1 MVMVMEIAALL
12 GIGHHTIQKM
22 TQTLGYF
29 KVCSHW
35 VHIKIHMG
43 SSQSDVKGDYFLSK
57 S

>member
-1 MVMVMEIAALL
+1 MMVMEIAALL

-22 TQTLGYF
+22 THTLGYF